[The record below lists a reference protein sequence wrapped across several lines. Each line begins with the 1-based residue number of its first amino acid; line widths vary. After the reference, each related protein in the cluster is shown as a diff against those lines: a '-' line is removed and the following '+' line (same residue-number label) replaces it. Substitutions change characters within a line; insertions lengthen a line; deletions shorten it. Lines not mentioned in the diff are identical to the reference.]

1 MHKIYEKRNESD
13 PCYFLS
19 GNQFGNFIRKN
30 RFEIFTILPKLGI
43 DLLTRFAQFVLRTD
57 TYMETNL
64 EVYQS
69 IRSFIL
75 RKGMKTEKVRIS
87 EKHTELL
94 TENGFFIRTVRD
106 PPNYFAVKF
115 EKRGGKDGFMHYDGL
130 QDYVEENTRVE
141 ALSFDRLDYL
151 FRVYLSLLMVPLF
164 LKLAHY
170 YVVPTIVR
178 LVQNLFFRI
187 ASFS

>member
-1 MHKIYEKRNESD
+1 
-13 PCYFLS
+13 
-19 GNQFGNFIRKN
+19 
-30 RFEIFTILPKLGI
+30 
-43 DLLTRFAQFVLRTD
+43 
-57 TYMETNL
+57 
-64 EVYQS
+64 
-69 IRSFIL
+69 
-75 RKGMKTEKVRIS
+75 
-87 EKHTELL
+87 
-94 TENGFFIRTVRD
+94 
-106 PPNYFAVKF
+106 
-115 EKRGGKDGFMHYDGL
+115 MHYDGL